1 MKKIYLSIITL
12 AIITFISSCKK
23 EETKVEGPGM
33 VAMEFDNRAG
43 AADLELNTTWY
54 KNANN
59 DSMNFSLFKYYVS
72 NFVFTKEDGSNY
84 VVPQDSCYFL
94 IDEADETSQTV
105 EFPNVPAG
113 KYTAVTFT
121 IGVDSLKSTAPQS
134 QRTGVLDITTHAD
147 MYWVW
152 NSGYIFVKT
161 EGKFS
166 QATGADFM
174 YHIGGF
180 GGYSTPT
187 INNLKTVTL
196 VLPGAPVSFGSNNH
210 KNIHTFVD
218 ALKVVNGSTN
228 ISVPTTPVVMGGPNA
243 PTIANNY
250 KNMFTIDH
258 IEAE

>member
-1 MKKIYLSIITL
+1 MKKLNLFILSI
-12 AIITFISSCKK
+12 AIISFIASCKK
-23 EETKVEGPGM
+23 ESTPEGPGM

-43 AADLELNTTWY
+43 SSDLKLNTIWY

-72 NFVFTKEDGSNY
+72 NFIFTKEDGSTY
-84 VVPQDSCYFL
+84 VVPKETCYFL
-94 IDEADETSQTV
+94 IDEADDISQTV
-105 EFPNVPAG
+105 EFPDVPAG
-113 KYTAVTFT
+113 KYTSVTFT

-134 QRTGVLDITTHAD
+134 ERTGVLDVTTHAD

-166 QATGADFM
+166 QAAGADFM
-174 YHIGGF
+174 YHVGGF
-180 GGYSTPT
+180 GGYSSPT
-187 INNLKTVTL
+187 QNNLKTVTL
-196 VLPGAPVSFGSNNH
+196 TFPGAPVSFGSNNH
-210 KNIHTFVD
+210 KHIHTFVD

-228 ISVPTTPVVMGGPNA
+228 ISVPTTPVLMGGPNA
-243 PTIANNY
+243 PAIANNY
-250 KNMFTIDH
+250 KNMFVVDH